1 MSSGVLTVSLSAVAS
16 NFRRIQRHVGP
27 KVEVGGVVKANA
39 YGLGVDR
46 VAPALEAEGC
56 RTFLV
61 ATLNEGIEVRTLV
74 SEGAAV
80 VAMGGVA
87 HGRADEYLRHGITP
101 VVNSL
106 PQLKALRAAAESRL
120 ASGAAGRHRRDTPFP
135 FFLQIDTGMTRLGLD
150 AEERASML
158 DRPQAAIGDALRLET
173 VMSHFACAD
182 ATDVTFTERQFDNFV
197 AFTDALR
204 SELRGS
210 TSAAFRRSLANSAG
224 LFRDARYHMELV
236 RPGMSLYGLK
246 ANEFETCPAASKVSP
261 VVRTVHATVPVIQ
274 VRRAER
280 GAKVGYSATYEVPH
294 EEGAVIGVAAVG
306 YADGLKRFCSGRG
319 AALYWTPPTSSRQQ
333 EPLCPADD
341 DFVNSEPH
349 AAVEPE
355 TYRLPLVGRVSMDAI
370 MVDLTHVPAAHR
382 PQEGDLLELLGPHQP
397 PDELASYAG
406 TIGYEV
412 LTSFGSRYDRVYV

>member
-16 NFRRIQRHVGP
+16 NFRRIKRHVGP
-27 KVEVGGVVKANA
+27 NVEVGGVVKANA
-39 YGLGVDR
+39 YGLGVDH

-56 RTFLV
+56 RTFFV
-61 ATLNEGIEVRTLV
+61 ATLNEGIKVRSLLR
-74 SEGAAV
+74 EEAAV
-80 VAMGGVA
+80 VVLDGVA

-101 VVNSL
+101 VVNSM
-106 PQLKALRAAAESRL
+106 PQLKALRAAAESGL
-120 ASGAAGRHRRDTPFP
+120 ASGAAGHRRDTPFP
-135 FFLQIDTGMTRLGLD
+135 FFLQIDTGMTRFGLD
-150 AEERASML
+150 ADERASML
-158 DRPQAAIGDALRLET
+158 DRPQAAIGDALRLDT
-173 VMSHFACAD
+173 VMSHFAWAGATD
-182 ATDVTFTERQFDNFV
+182 ATFAERQFDNFV

-204 SELRGS
+204 LKLRGS

-246 ANEFETCPAASKVSP
+246 ANEFETCPVASKVSP

-341 DFVNSEPH
+341 DFVNREPY
-349 AAVEPE
+349 AAVPPE
-355 TYRLPLVGRVSMDAI
+355 TYRLPLVGRVCMDTI
-370 MVDLTHVPAAHR
+370 MLDLTHVPAAHR

-397 PDELASYAG
+397 SDELASYAG
-406 TIGYEV
+406 TNGYEV

>member
-74 SEGAAV
+74 SEGTAV

-120 ASGAAGRHRRDTPFP
+120 ASGAAGRHRRDAPFP

-150 AEERASML
+150 ADERASML

-204 SELRGS
+204 SKLRGS
-210 TSAAFRRSLANSAG
+210 ASAAFRRSLANSAG
-224 LFRDARYHMELV
+224 LFRDARYHMDLV
-236 RPGMSLYGLK
+236 RTGMSLYGMK
-246 ANEFETCPAASKVSP
+246 ANDYDRTNFSP
-261 VVRTVHATVPVIQ
+261 VVRTMHAAVPVSQ

-294 EEGAVIGVAAVG
+294 DEGAVIGVAAVG

-341 DFVNSEPH
+341 DFVNREPH

-355 TYRLPLVGRVSMDAI
+355 TYRLPLIGIVSMDA
-370 MVDLTHVPAAHR
+370 VTLDLTHVPAAHR
-382 PQEGDLLELLGPHQP
+382 PQEGDLLELLGRHQP
-397 PDELASYAG
+397 PAQFAVYAG
-406 TIGYEV
+406 TKEFEV
-412 LTSFGSRYDRVYV
+412 LTSLGSRYSRIYV